1 MGCRQCYK
9 LLGGDNDVKTL
20 TLKVVI
26 LLAILYGQRAQ
37 EILTPKNLRNATF
50 EENYVKIRIED
61 ILETLPF
68 SLQNT

>member
-1 MGCRQCYK
+1 MGYRQCYK